1 MRLDVIKSVC
11 RSAVSH
17 LGPRLAPA
25 WSPPMP
31 SPNWKDLYDQ
41 AVLETH
47 PEKIAQRVQTA
58 CEAIH
63 HYRTEKGFSLSSE
76 EREEIDGALRAL
88 FVLVERRGTRSK

>member
-1 MRLDVIKSVC
+1 
-11 RSAVSH
+11 
-17 LGPRLAPA
+17 
-25 WSPPMP
+25 MP

-47 PEKIAQRVQTA
+47 PEKIPQRVQHA

-63 HYRTEKGFSLSSE
+63 QYRMEKGRLLSPE
-76 EREEIDGALRAL
+76 EREEIEGALKAL